1 MMALQA
7 WFEPVTSSKLHL
19 SHSNITSSM
28 LFIIPECKLI
38 VMDRDCQLMQVSK
51 TKMALFGFL
60 FFFERFKL
68 MHLYVID

>member
-1 MMALQA
+1 
-7 WFEPVTSSKLHL
+7 
-19 SHSNITSSM
+19 M

-68 MHLYVID
+68 MRLYVIN